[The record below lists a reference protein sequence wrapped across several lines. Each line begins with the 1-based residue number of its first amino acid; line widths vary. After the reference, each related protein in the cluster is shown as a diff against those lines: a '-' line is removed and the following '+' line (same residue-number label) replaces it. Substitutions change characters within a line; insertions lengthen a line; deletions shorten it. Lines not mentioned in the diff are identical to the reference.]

1 MTHLKFKDTSD
12 TVTSP
17 QVVVIHNPA
26 DGEYTQQEKIRLA
39 SRHDSMFHYFE
50 IPCDA
55 VAADEDSVPPEDD
68 IVIGRIDNQIAELLK
83 SILKANDNTLDAHM
97 ETPPSW
103 HINRNETF
111 TVNAFIDNKE
121 WLFNQ
126 LDAVTGYNTLFLCAD
141 IISPQGEPGSKADK
155 EGLWYDVFPLL
166 QEANSQNEI
175 IMNALH
181 RDLSHRDSMRVLID
195 PLTKIYEYG
204 LEEKFDPNMDS
215 DLDEGE
221 PDPQKYYNWSNWFL
235 KAQYLSDSLHK
246 VYPRN
251 FRNIVIYGAA
261 KLIAQDHLKVT
272 KLQQYLAAMG
282 RTGTRLILVD

>member
-1 MTHLKFKDTSD
+1 MTHLKFKDTGD

-26 DGEYTQQEKIRLA
+26 DGEYTQYEKIRLA
-39 SRHDSMFHYFE
+39 SRYDSMFHYFE
-50 IPCDA
+50 FNDNT
-55 VAADEDSVPPEDD
+55 VVDDFGDTPPEGDTE
-68 IVIGRIDNQIAELLK
+68 VIGRIDDTIHALLND
-83 SILKANDNTLDAHM
+83 ILRTNDNTLDVNM
-97 ETPPSW
+97 EIPPSW

-111 TVNAFIDNKE
+111 TVNAFIANKN
-121 WLFNQ
+121 WLFNM
-126 LDAVTGYNTLFLCAD
+126 LDTSCGHNTLFLSAD
-141 IISPQGEPGSKADK
+141 FMSPQGYPGSQADK

-166 QEANSQNEI
+166 QEVNLQNEI
-175 IMNALH
+175 IMSALH
-181 RDLSHRDSMRVLID
+181 KDLSHRDSMRVLID
-195 PLTKIYEYG
+195 PLTKIYECG
-204 LEEKFDPNMDS
+204 LEEQFDPAIDAS
-215 DLDEGE
+215 DGE
-221 PDPQKYYNWSNWFL
+221 PDPRKYYNWSNWFL